1 MSFNSAMIPLR
12 ICVEL
17 SAEAIKADF
26 AARWPHMSK
35 PVSLPASED
44 QIAFCVG
51 DYDVVIA
58 NMQAP
63 IPWAE
68 LEPLCEASLLWQ
80 DATTALRDHATH
92 TIVAVRT
99 GKGPIEQSRFLTQVC
114 ASVLTTCEQ
123 AIGVFWLNATLL
135 VPPEFFLF
143 CATEVMPESLP
154 VHIWVDCQVGLDNNG
169 KNIGYTVGMAAL
181 GHLDIEA
188 VNVPESLEDLRDR
201 LYLIVSYILENG
213 PIIKDGDTIGKDSL
227 ERVHVIYRKSVLS
240 RDRGKVMCLEYS
252 LPRNKRRRWFG
263 GK

>member
-1 MSFNSAMIPLR
+1 
-12 ICVEL
+12 
-17 SAEAIKADF
+17 
-26 AARWPHMSK
+26 
-35 PVSLPASED
+35 
-44 QIAFCVG
+44 
-51 DYDVVIA
+51 
-58 NMQAP
+58 
-63 IPWAE
+63 
-68 LEPLCEASLLWQ
+68 
-80 DATTALRDHATH
+80 
-92 TIVAVRT
+92 
-99 GKGPIEQSRFLTQVC
+99 
-114 ASVLTTCEQ
+114 
-123 AIGVFWLNATLL
+123 
-135 VPPEFFLF
+135 
-143 CATEVMPESLP
+143 MPESLP